1 MLSLKALYKFPAV
14 LLGNSVQI
22 LSVETNYI
30 LVRGLV
36 VNADQV
42 IMALDKFTKFPNCI
56 LVKLLLFKTFS
67 SQDIPSPFSSRSA
80 SEYPFL
86 YFYLLLLF
94 HHLCL
99 SASICWK
106 ATGGSFYI

>member
-1 MLSLKALYKFPAV
+1 MLSLKALHKFPTV
-14 LLGNSVQI
+14 LLGSSVQI

-30 LVRGLV
+30 LVSGLV

-42 IMALDKFTKFPNCI
+42 IVALDKFTEFPNYI
-56 LVKLLLFKTFS
+56 LVKLLLFRTFS
-67 SQDIPSPFSSRSA
+67 SQAIPSPFSPRST
-80 SEYPFL
+80 SKYPFL

-99 SASICWK
+99 SASIC
-106 ATGGSFYI
+106 